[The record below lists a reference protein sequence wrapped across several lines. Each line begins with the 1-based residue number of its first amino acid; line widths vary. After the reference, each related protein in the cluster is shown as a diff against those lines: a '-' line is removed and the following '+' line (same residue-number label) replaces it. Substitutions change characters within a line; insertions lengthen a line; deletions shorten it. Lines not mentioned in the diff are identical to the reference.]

1 MMLLTLRSLCRQA
14 SRATHF
20 VVRSLAYAPADAS
33 NPDRWTLFPHI
44 EKRFDSI
51 KSVAECWSVRIAPET
66 VCAWPMPARPAL
78 SPARRT
84 LGLTARRFVD
94 LGRTESMMCHLH
106 AA

>member
-1 MMLLTLRSLCRQA
+1 M
-14 SRATHF
+14 
-20 VVRSLAYAPADAS
+20 
-33 NPDRWTLFPHI
+33 
-44 EKRFDSI
+44 
-51 KSVAECWSVRIAPET
+51 RIAPESFR
-66 VCAWPMPARPAL
+66 AWPPPAQPAL